1 MDMQISNRDQRLNL
15 SSPTSTPENS
25 ISSFSCWRTLRTPET
40 VVFSPIHVGVNAGE
54 SRRTFFF
61 QMLPDRQFIY
71 KVHQYKYS
79 TLRCFEYFF
88 QISSKMFI
96 LEKKKFLWNYLESV
110 VYFYSPPII
119 IWYIFRKL
127 YIKGILNPK
136 HLDFCLLQY
145 NHILI
150 KIQ

>member
-54 SRRTFFF
+54 SWREFFF
-61 QMLPDRQFIY
+61 RCFPIDTFIY

-79 TLRCFEYFF
+79 PLRCFEYF
-88 QISSKMFI
+88 SPSKMVI
-96 LEKKKFLWNYLESV
+96 LEKKNDFVKLFKIGCLFLLR
-110 VYFYSPPII
+110 PPPPKKKNNL
-119 IWYIFRKL
+119 IFRKW
-127 YIKGILNPK
+127 YIKGILNLK
-136 HLDFCLLQY
+136 HLDFCLLQ
-145 NHILI
+145 
-150 KIQ
+150 

>member
-54 SRRTFFF
+54 PWREFFF
-61 QMLPDRQFIY
+61 RCFPIDTFIY

-79 TLRCFEYFF
+79 PLRCFEYF
-88 QISSKMFI
+88 SPSKMVI
-96 LEKKKFLWNYLESV
+96 LEKKMFLWNYLKLV
-110 VYFYSPPII
+110 VYFYSAPLPPPKKKII
-119 IWYIFRKL
+119 IWYL
-127 YIKGILNPK
+127 GNGILK
-136 HLDFCLLQY
+136 VY
-145 NHILI
+145 
-150 KIQ
+150 